1 MARSFAR
8 AGVTEGSSN
17 PAITKATTVR
27 EDAAAENHNKASYLI
42 GEATN
47 TLIDYAFPCL
57 QTSTFMKKVSAGLC
71 G

>member
-1 MARSFAR
+1 MARQHRSHSVAFKRQVAEEFL
-8 AGVTEGSSN
+8 AGETLHGL
-17 PAITKATTVR
+17 AK
-27 EDAAAENHNKASYLI
+27 SYLI